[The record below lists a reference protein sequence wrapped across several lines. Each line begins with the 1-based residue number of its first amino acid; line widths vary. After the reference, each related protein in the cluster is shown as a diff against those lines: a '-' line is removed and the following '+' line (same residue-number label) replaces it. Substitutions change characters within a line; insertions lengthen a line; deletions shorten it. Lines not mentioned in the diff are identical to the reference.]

1 VKFRRSL
8 LGWLLV
14 VAGLVAVIAGWSSV
28 QSTRDVPVQLAYI
41 ASGGLIGVVL
51 VTLGVGLVGG
61 DDLHAI
67 RAAVE
72 ELRDRFDDL
81 EFDLADARDRVD
93 GVAARQDGD
102 RTRSSV

>member
-1 VKFRRSL
+1 VKLRRSL

-14 VAGLVAVIAGWSSV
+14 AAGFVAVVAGWTYV
-28 QSTRDVPVQLAYI
+28 QNTRDVAVQMAYL
-41 ASGGLIGVVL
+41 ASGGIVGVVF
-51 VTLGVGLVGG
+51 VALGVGLVGG

-81 EFDLADARDRVD
+81 EFDLADARELL
-93 GVAARQDGD
+93 GGGAARQDGD